1 MSLKRFLKNTS
12 GNVTVLM
19 GLVILPVLLAT
30 GAGIDIARQVNIQTK
45 MQAAADEAILAGG
58 ASKLPSAAQVKM
70 IITDYVKANGGTD
83 MLKSV
88 SGFDIVVDNK
98 AGVFSVNIKGTVDTG
113 LMALAGYPT
122 LNVGAYSEVAVP
134 YQGAEIALV
143 LDNTA
148 SMASEGRLDALKIA
162 AKNLV
167 QTVLS
172 GQKAGTYVKISII
185 PFSDYV
191 NVGMANRSAFW
202 MKVPA
207 NSTTINPNVCSV
219 SYPNA
224 VSSNCH
230 DAQGVWNND
239 GVPTPY
245 TYQVCDT
252 VYGNPVTTCGPQ
264 TVTTQWYGCVGSRN
278 SPLDEGISGATL
290 SPYPGIMNAGCTQP
304 ITDLTDKLADLNTAI
319 DAMVASG
326 NTYLPSGLL
335 WGWNVL
341 DSSDPYSTA
350 KSKSAMAA
358 LNGTKTMV
366 FMTDGDNTL
375 SPGTGVDY
383 KYHWGGDVA
392 FANAKTAALCD
403 GIKQDGINI
412 YTVGF
417 KVNNITSQALL
428 DSCAS
433 SPAQA
438 FNAANDAELQANF
451 QQIASNLA
459 HLRITK

>member
-172 GQKAGTYVKISII
+172 GQKTGTYVKI
-185 PFSDYV
+185 F
-191 NVGMANRSAFW
+191 R
-202 MKVPA
+202 
-207 NSTTINPNVCSV
+207 
-219 SYPNA
+219 
-224 VSSNCH
+224 
-230 DAQGVWNND
+230 
-239 GVPTPY
+239 
-245 TYQVCDT
+245 
-252 VYGNPVTTCGPQ
+252 
-264 TVTTQWYGCVGSRN
+264 
-278 SPLDEGISGATL
+278 
-290 SPYPGIMNAGCTQP
+290 IM
-304 ITDLTDKLADLNTAI
+304 
-319 DAMVASG
+319 
-326 NTYLPSGLL
+326 
-335 WGWNVL
+335 
-341 DSSDPYSTA
+341 
-350 KSKSAMAA
+350 
-358 LNGTKTMV
+358 
-366 FMTDGDNTL
+366 
-375 SPGTGVDY
+375 
-383 KYHWGGDVA
+383 
-392 FANAKTAALCD
+392 
-403 GIKQDGINI
+403 
-412 YTVGF
+412 
-417 KVNNITSQALL
+417 
-428 DSCAS
+428 
-433 SPAQA
+433 
-438 FNAANDAELQANF
+438 
-451 QQIASNLA
+451 
-459 HLRITK
+459 